1 MRQHAKTLWF
11 DRTKYVHLEFCVE
24 ESKDVKVDIED
35 DRMVF
40 SCKNEDGIEMYNEII
55 LYDLVQPKDSRE
67 RRSDRSIT
75 CFLRKRKEKVPWPRL
90 TKDTIKPAWL
100 SVDFDNWRDWAGE
113 EEGEMAQ
120 AEQYLDLINKAGE
133 RGPPPTMDDLDDLD
147 VGLCMSI

>member
-90 TKDTIKPAWL
+90 TKDTIK
-100 SVDFDNWRDWAGE
+100 
-113 EEGEMAQ
+113 
-120 AEQYLDLINKAGE
+120 LINKAGE